1 MSRQNETFP
10 SASEAT
16 LLVIALF
23 VTEFLIGAALHDV
36 QSLSGIDPRD
46 ASGGIVVLG
55 NGVLFSVLL
64 HYKRMSY
71 ASLFHSSR
79 ASLAAVLG
87 ILSVPILCLVP
98 GLFLAVWTF
107 QNALVQLFPVANW
120 QQAMCDRMMSNGLAS
135 IVTVCL
141 IAPLFEEMLFRGI
154 ILRSFLHRYPRRHAI
169 LGSAILFG
177 LAHLNIHQFAVGV
190 VVGCI
195 SGWLYERTRSLWP
208 CILLHAAYNSL
219 AMAIYFSLAFQVKD
233 EAWQP
238 PTSLWITA
246 SMFAFFGTM
255 LLRRVLAPRQKGR

>member
-10 SASEAT
+10 SAPEAT

-23 VTEFLIGAALHDV
+23 VAEFLIGAALHDV

-46 ASGGIVVLG
+46 AAGAIVVLG

-79 ASLAAVLG
+79 TSVTAILG
-87 ILSVPILCLVP
+87 LLSVPILCIVP
-98 GLFLAVWTF
+98 GLTLAVW
-107 QNALVQLFPVANW
+107 ALQTVLVHLFPVASW
-120 QQAMCDRMMSNGLAS
+120 QQAMCERMMSNGLAS
-135 IVTVCL
+135 IVTVCI
-141 IAPLFEEMLFRGI
+141 IAPLLEEMLFRGI
-154 ILRSFLHRYPRRHAI
+154 ILRSFLHRYSRRQAI
-169 LGSAILFG
+169 LASAVLFG

-190 VVGCI
+190 IVGCI

-208 CILLHAAYNSL
+208 CILLHGAYNSL
-219 AMAIYFSLAFQVKD
+219 AMVIYFMLTTQVND

-238 PTSLWITA
+238 PTSFWITA
-246 SMFAFFGTM
+246 SMFAFFGTV
-255 LLRRVLAPRQKGR
+255 LLRRVLAPGQK